1 MLALALTVV
10 KRSKLQNPVSIYAY
24 KHWVN
29 WSFNMGLVIP
39 CYQKRSMFIGFL
51 VFVDRF
57 ESVSSNDRVVGWWNP
72 ANRLALKDLGDTPL
86 SGDPPSPYIIGGC
99 KF

>member
-1 MLALALTVV
+1 MLSEKINVYRLSCIC
-10 KRSKLQNPVSIYAY
+10 R
-24 KHWVN
+24 
-29 WSFNMGLVIP
+29 
-39 CYQKRSMFIGFL
+39 
-51 VFVDRF
+51 RF
-57 ESVSSNDRVVGWWNP
+57 EAASSNDRVVGWWNP